1 MKSSLAKVPNGPE
14 PNPRKADA
22 LARLGVTEEQLKIA
36 PNLDPILKDTCGGK
50 TRAIDA
56 MRFSDQPLVE
66 QFLAKYDSIPDR
78 DRKSLT
84 FTAIALAAEINV
96 RHLLGEMLLA
106 IREHSVSRV
115 KFIAITAHPDV
126 TRSRVKFAQEV
137 GGFRDR
143 DALDTMLGAL
153 PKGTGISIMNK
164 IFTGTEEKPPEEA
177 EESAPIQELED
188 DVDIVFPDVS
198 KMEDRVQPMR
208 QRLLEGK

>member
-14 PNPRKADA
+14 PTLRKADA
-22 LARLGVTEEQLKIA
+22 LARLGVTEEQLSVA

-126 TRSRVKFAQEV
+126 TRSRVKYAQEV

-164 IFTGTEEKPPEEA
+164 IFTGTEEKPET
-177 EESAPIQELED
+177 EESAPIEELED
-188 DVDIVFPDVS
+188 DTDVVFPDAS
-198 KMEDRVQPMR
+198 KMQERVQPMR